1 MHSKSHAKREC
12 RCRCRWQGMCAAWA
26 QAVCSEASTLDV
38 SSGVLAHGHSRSG
51 FCFVNSVARVP
62 ACLAGSRG
70 FDSRTK
76 RQINAAVAQLVERRP
91 EEPGVESSNP
101 SCGTNQCQQFCL
113 LSSVD
118 SEHWFTKPGVARSS
132 RAGGAISI
140 QPQQEIRHDEIHPS
154 PHRGPSSSKIHRSP
168 VACQCA
174 ATPRRD

>member
-1 MHSKSHAKREC
+1 MQMQVSVARDVCGLGPGCVQRDIKPRRQSVGAR
-12 RCRCRWQGMCAAWA
+12 AWA
-26 QAVCSEASTLDV
+26 QPKWNL
-38 SSGVLAHGHSRSG
+38 
-51 FCFVNSVARVP
+51 CFVNSVARVP

-101 SCGTNQCQQFCL
+101 SCGTNQFKQFCL

-132 RAGGAISI
+132 RAGGASSLLLGVA
-140 QPQQEIRHDEIHPS
+140 QWVARVLWEHQVGGS
-154 PHRGPSSSKIHRSP
+154 SPSSETIFI
-168 VACQCA
+168 QCVWVW
-174 ATPRRD
+174 P